1 MVDTGLPEELL
12 DELLAEYREHRLE
25 IKKMIKELDDI
36 KEKIDRL
43 IPTSLDARYLRFFE
57 EKVKTITSLF
67 NALLDMRKEITKSV
81 KEEIEIRRKVTTKSG
96 EEEIEDLIDI
106 RRAAE
111 KIEEFKREQE
121 EYKKKIKEHN
131 IEEFTDIEIPGINTA
146 IK

>member
-1 MVDTGLPEELL
+1 MVDTGLPEDLL
-12 DELLAEYREHRLE
+12 DELLTEYKEHRLE
-25 IKKMIKELDDI
+25 IKKMIAELDSI

-111 KIEEFKREQE
+111 KIEDFKREQE
-121 EYKKKIKEHN
+121 AYKKKIKEHN
-131 IEEFTDIEIPGINTA
+131 YEEFTDIEIPGVNTV